1 MIFFQWV
8 RSLLFMVQIYVA
20 MLVLGILFAPLAIF
34 FKSGAKFACKVYC
47 TWVLWTARWM
57 VGIRTEIRG
66 TIPRD
71 EVVVASK
78 HQSFLDI
85 LILFGHMPW
94 PKFIMKRE
102 LMWTPVIGLYAKR
115 LGCVPVNR
123 GKGGATMAKM
133 VQDVAKEFA
142 EPGQL
147 VIYPQGTRVAPGVHK
162 PYKVGAAVLYE
173 QLGQPCVPVA
183 TNVGLFWP
191 RTGVLRKPGV
201 AIIEFLDPIEPGLP
215 KEQFMKQVEDVVE
228 TRSNALMK
236 EAGFDTVKLHS
247 NSGRA

>member
-1 MIFFQWV
+1 MILFQWL
-8 RSLLFMVQIYVA
+8 RSLVFVVQIYA
-20 MLVLGILFAPLAIF
+20 MMLFLGILFAPLALVS
-34 FKSGAKFACKVYC
+34 KSGAKFACKVYC
-47 TWVLWTARWM
+47 AWVLWSARWM
-57 VGIRTEIRG
+57 VGIKTEIRG
-66 TIPRD
+66 IIPTD

-123 GKGGATMAKM
+123 GKGGAAIAKM

-147 VIYPQGTRVAPGVHK
+147 VIYPQGTRVAPGAHK
-162 PYKVGAAVLYE
+162 PYKIGAAVLYE
-173 QLGQPCVPVA
+173 QLNQPCIPVA

-191 RTGVLRKPGV
+191 RTGILRKPGTAV
-201 AIIEFLDPIEPGLP
+201 VEFLDPIPAGLP
-215 KEQFMKQVEDVVE
+215 KPEFMKILEDRVEA
-228 TRSNALMK
+228 RSNALMK
-236 EAGFDTVKLHS
+236 EAGFDPNGLHQH
-247 NSGRA
+247 N